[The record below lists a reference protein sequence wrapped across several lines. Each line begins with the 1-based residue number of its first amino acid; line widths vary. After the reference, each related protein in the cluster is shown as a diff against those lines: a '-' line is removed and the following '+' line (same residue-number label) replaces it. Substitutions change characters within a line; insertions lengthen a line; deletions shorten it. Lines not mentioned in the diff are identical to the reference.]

1 MKLKTLLILV
11 TLMVFVASMAAA
23 HQGSS
28 HVEPEKLVTNTAL
41 PARPDGA
48 EQKARQY
55 FTDLPVVTQDGQKL
69 RFFSDVLK
77 DRVVLVSLFYTNCTG
92 MCPLTNQKLAE
103 VQDLLGDDFGQ
114 NIRFVSLTLEPETD
128 TPEVLKDYAEKFGA
142 KDGWLFLT
150 GEKKNLEQI
159 TNRLGQANRE
169 KETHNP
175 FMMIGNVGIAR
186 WSKIPPN
193 APSEVIAARLRLM
206 ASYTAAN

>member
-1 MKLKTLLILV
+1 MKPRTLLILV

-23 HQGSS
+23 HDGSS
-28 HVEPEKLVTNTAL
+28 HAELGKLLTNTAVTAQ
-41 PARPDGA
+41 PNGA

-55 FTDLPVVTQDGQKL
+55 FTDLPVVTQDGQQL
-69 RFFSDVLK
+69 RFFTDVLK
-77 DRVVLVSLFYTNCTG
+77 DHVVLVSLFYTNCTG

-103 VQDLLGDDFGQ
+103 VQDLLGDEFGQ
-114 NIRFVSLTLEPETD
+114 KFRFVSVTLEPETD
-128 TPEVLKDYAEKFGA
+128 TPEVLKDYAEKFEA

-150 GEKKNLEQI
+150 GEKKDLEQI
-159 TNRLGQANRE
+159 TNRLGQAGRE

-186 WSKIPPN
+186 WSKIAPN
-193 APSEVIAARLRLM
+193 VPGEIIAARLRQM

>member
-1 MKLKTLLILV
+1 MKLRTLLALV
-11 TLMVFVASMAAA
+11 TPMVFVASMAAA
-23 HQGSS
+23 HDGSS
-28 HVEPEKLVTNTAL
+28 HAEPNKLLTNTAVTAQ
-41 PARPDGA
+41 PNGA

-55 FTDLPVVTQDGQKL
+55 FTDLPVVTQDGQQL

-77 DRVVLVSLFYTNCTG
+77 DRVVLITLFYTNCTG

-114 NIRFVSLTLEPETD
+114 KFRFVSLTLEPETD
-128 TPEVLKDYAEKFGA
+128 TPEVLKDYAAKFGA

-150 GEKKNLEQI
+150 GEKMNLEQI
-159 TNRLGQANRE
+159 TNRLGQGNRN

-186 WSKIPPN
+186 WFKIPPN
-193 APSEVIAARLRLM
+193 VPAEIVAARLRLM
-206 ASYTAAN
+206 ASHTAAK

>member
-1 MKLKTLLILV
+1 MKPRTILILV
-11 TLMVFVASMAAA
+11 TIMVFVASMAAA
-23 HQGSS
+23 HEGSS
-28 HVEPEKLVTNTAL
+28 HAEPNKLLTNTAVTTQ
-41 PARPDGA
+41 PDGV

-55 FTDLPVVTQDGQKL
+55 FTDLPVVTQDGQEL

-92 MCPLTNQKLAE
+92 MCPLTNEKLAE

-114 NIRFVSLTLEPETD
+114 KIRFVSLTLEPETD
-128 TPEVLKDYAEKFGA
+128 TPKVLKDYAAKFGA
-142 KDGWLFLT
+142 RDGWLFLT

-175 FMMIGNVGIAR
+175 FLMIGNVGIAR

-193 APSEVIAARLRLM
+193 APAEGIAARLRLM
-206 ASYTAAN
+206 ASYKAAN

>member
-1 MKLKTLLILV
+1 MKPKTILILV

-23 HQGSS
+23 HEGSS
-28 HVEPEKLVTNTAL
+28 HPELGNLLANTPVTAQ
-41 PARPDGA
+41 PDGS
-48 EQKARQY
+48 EQKARRY
-55 FTDLPVVTQDGQKL
+55 FTDLPVVTQDGKKL
-69 RFFSDVLK
+69 RFFTDVLK
-77 DRVVLVSLFYTNCTG
+77 DHVVLVSLFYTNCTG

-103 VQDLLGDDFGQ
+103 VQDLLGDDFGRK
-114 NIRFVSLTLEPETD
+114 IRFVSLTLEPETD
-128 TPEVLKDYAEKFGA
+128 TPEVLKDYAMKFEA

-150 GEKKNLEQI
+150 GDKKHLEKI

-175 FMMIGNVGIAR
+175 YVMIGNVGIAR

-193 APSEVIAARLRLM
+193 VPGEIIAARLRQM